1 MAAKGKRV
9 EAAGYKYLNEL
20 CWPSLRGRPRRLSCN
35 QEPARFCA
43 AQIRLFPQEAA
54 MTALTKKATSHL
66 ARWFKQVVRQNKTP
80 YRWYEVD
87 ITGM

>member
-1 MAAKGKRV
+1 
-9 EAAGYKYLNEL
+9 
-20 CWPSLRGRPRRLSCN
+20 
-35 QEPARFCA
+35 
-43 AQIRLFPQEAA
+43 